1 MKNHIFLILVILFG
15 LLLSCKKEDINKNKI
30 HSVFKE
36 RIEGAVQKGP
46 FINGTSI
53 SISELNANLI
63 QTGKVFNSQISN
75 NYGCFEMNKIELS
88 SQYIELKADGFYF
101 NEISNQKSSAPLTLY
116 ALSDI
121 TDKSTLNVNIFSHL
135 EKGRVINLLQR
146 GKSFVEAKNQAQKEI
161 LQIFSID
168 KANINES
175 ELLDITQGGDGN
187 AILLAVSLIIQ
198 GYGNV
203 ADLSELLA
211 NISSDISV
219 DGKLDNQKIG
229 TQLINHAKLLDLEE
243 VRKNL
248 QNRYSDLNVDV
259 SIPDFEKYVNSF
271 IENTSYI
278 STNAIEYPLI
288 GEFGN
293 NILHEDNNT
302 FTDEQKYSFA
312 AHLPQGTSLKIVL
325 SGFMW
330 FKDGD
335 DTNNEAKGWQISG
348 FDFDNLTQTY
358 TATKEDSDIFLLFS
372 LSNNPIVDSLG
383 LESANVTIDYY
394 ENNDKTPTKTRVV
407 KVVK

>member
-302 FTDEQKYSFA
+302 FTDKQKYSFA